1 MHPEFDPV
9 KAGEILNT
17 SPRLESSSAVDGR
30 IGNQLSQ
37 TTDIHSARDFFNAS
51 NGSAKL
57 PDFSLD
63 SGFGTDAGFTS
74 NSGFGSDAGL
84 ANSSG
89 FTSGGDFTSWSAS
102 TGTESLLGQPAMTC
116 LEQGLMPGLE
126 QGALAGAMPPGGEP
140 ISPLVQMILKM
151 PGLTGIVGDFFS
163 ALMAFFF
170 PADGGLMAL
179 LDPTLWAA
187 AAQNAFTTL
196 ATVVMHDFPMT
207 LTTMGANNPFQTLLQ
222 QGLLDGGKAAS
233 AVGSPVTLSLEHQPL
248 FAQTFN
254 VGGNVGPGGSMYE
267 MASVDGNQL
276 VNGNSLNVDWNS
288 NKFLAMENQQ
298 QGSFS
303 PTIGGS
309 QIPTAQMQSTG
320 SHVAPQQW
328 QQQYSQMRSAPA
340 GGENGMQQ
348 MKTGSNGMQ
357 QDSSGMQPSDVG
369 SNNRGSILGDG
380 TTTRSGTEVASAGDM
395 QPHHVVQHGD
405 NLWNIAKDQLGSG
418 QRWTE
423 IYDLNK
429 DAIGSN
435 PDLIYSG
442 TDLKL
447 PGGAE
452 TIASNPSN
460 YLVKPGDNLWNIAKD
475 HLGGG
480 KNWHSLYEQN
490 AATIGTNPDLI
501 HPGQNLAIPDGGSQM
516 QVAHSTPA
524 TSATHAPTTTHT
536 PSTGHTAHAAHTPH
550 TAHHSD
556 THVSRTAHHAGSG
569 HHAVPA
575 QHAGTGH
582 HSTTTD
588 HLAHA
593 KSANTDATTHNT
605 TSPPEVAATPAAQ
618 NAAASE
624 AAAAGAK
631 TSQLGKVSA
640 VTDSDLS
647 QGLNAVAR
655 SL

>member
-17 SPRLESSSAVDGR
+17 PPRFESSSAVDGR

-37 TTDIHSARDFFNAS
+37 TTDIQSARDFFQTS
-51 NGSAKL
+51 GGQAKL
-57 PDFSLD
+57 PDISID
-63 SGFGTDAGFTS
+63 SGFGSETS
-74 NSGFGSDAGL
+74 LGNNSGFNGSDFS
-84 ANSSG
+84 N
-89 FTSGGDFTSWSAS
+89 WSAN
-102 TGTESLLGQPAMTC
+102 GTESAMAQPGSLSQGLAPGLEQGLTPGLEQGLMPGLEQGLTPGLEQGLMPG

-222 QGLLDGGKAAS
+222 QSLMDGGKAAS
-233 AVGSPVTLSLEHQPL
+233 AVGSPVTLSLEHQP
-248 FAQTFN
+248 FTAQTFDI
-254 VGGNVGPGGSMYE
+254 GGNVGPGGSMYE
-267 MASVDGNQL
+267 MTSMDGNQL
-276 VNGNSLNVDWNS
+276 IHGNAMNVDWNS

-298 QGSFS
+298 GSFG

-309 QIPTAQMQSTG
+309 QVPTAQMQSAG
-320 SHVAPQQW
+320 GQVASQQW
-328 QQQYSQMRSAPA
+328 QQQYSQMRPA
-340 GGENGMQQ
+340 QTGGESSMQPMQQ
-348 MKTGSNGMQ
+348 NTDSMQGSGVET
-357 QDSSGMQPSDVG
+357 DG
-369 SNNRGSILGDG
+369 RGSLLGNDN
-380 TTTRSGTEVASAGDM
+380 TTGSGTEIATTGDA
-395 QPHHVVQHGD
+395 QPHHLVQQGD
-405 NLWNIAKDQLGSG
+405 NLWNIARDHLGSG

-429 DAIGSN
+429 DAIGNN
-435 PDLIYSG
+435 PDLIFSG

-452 TIASNPSN
+452 SIASNPSN

-480 KNWHSLYEQN
+480 KNWPSIYEQN
-490 AATIGTNPDLI
+490 TGTIGANPDLI
-501 HPGQNLAIPDGGSQM
+501 HPGQNLAIPDGGSHM
-516 QVAHSTPA
+516 QVAQATPSSHAPA
-524 TSATHAPTTTHT
+524 THSPNVHSANTAQHNISHAPK
-536 PSTGHTAHAAHTPH
+536 
-550 TAHHSD
+550 
-556 THVSRTAHHAGSG
+556 TAHHASDG
-569 HHAVPA
+569 
-575 QHAGTGH
+575 QHAQA
-582 HSTTTD
+582 SD
-588 HLAHA
+588 HIAHA
-593 KSANTDATTHNT
+593 KPSAPDATTHST
-605 TSPPEVAATPAAQ
+605 TATPSEVATNPAAQ
-618 NAAASE
+618 NSAASE
-624 AAAAGAK
+624 AAAAGAR
-631 TSQLGKVSA
+631 TSQLGKA
-640 VTDSDLS
+640 TAITDTENLS
-647 QGLNAVAR
+647 QGLTAVAR

>member
-17 SPRLESSSAVDGR
+17 PPRFESSSAVDGR

-37 TTDIHSARDFFNAS
+37 TTDIHSARDFFQTS
-51 NGSAKL
+51 GGQAKL
-57 PDFSLD
+57 PDISID
-63 SGFGTDAGFTS
+63 SGFGSETS
-74 NSGFGSDAGL
+74 LGNNSGFNGSDFSSWNATGVESATTQPGSLSQGL
-84 ANSSG
+84 TPGLEQGLTPGQG
-89 FTSGGDFTSWSAS
+89 FTPGLEQGLMP
-102 TGTESLLGQPAMTC
+102 G

-222 QGLLDGGKAAS
+222 QSLMDGGKAAS
-233 AVGSPVTLSLEHQPL
+233 AVGSPVTLSLEHQP
-248 FAQTFN
+248 FTAQTFDI
-254 VGGNVGPGGSMYE
+254 GGNVGPGGSMYE
-267 MASVDGNQL
+267 MTSMDGNQL
-276 VNGNSLNVDWNS
+276 IHGNAMNVDWNS

-298 QGSFS
+298 GSFG
-303 PTIGGS
+303 PTISGS
-309 QIPTAQMQSTG
+309 QVPTAQMQSAG
-320 SHVAPQQW
+320 GQVAPQQW
-328 QQQYSQMRSAPA
+328 QQQYTQMRPA
-340 GGENGMQQ
+340 QTGGESSMQSMQQ
-348 MKTGSNGMQ
+348 NADSMQGSGVET
-357 QDSSGMQPSDVG
+357 DG
-369 SNNRGSILGDG
+369 RGSLLGNDS
-380 TTTRSGTEVASAGDM
+380 TTGSGTEIATTGDA
-395 QPHHVVQHGD
+395 QPHHLVQQGD
-405 NLWNIAKDQLGSG
+405 NLWNIARDHLGSG

-435 PDLIYSG
+435 PDLIFSG

-452 TIASNPSN
+452 NIASNPSE

-480 KNWHSLYEQN
+480 KNWPSIYEQN
-490 AATIGTNPDLI
+490 AGTIGTNPDLI
-501 HPGQNLAIPDGGSQM
+501 HPGQNLAIPDGGSHM
-516 QVAHSTPA
+516 QVAHA
-524 TSATHAPTTTHT
+524 APSTHT
-536 PSTGHTAHAAHTPH
+536 PAPTHSPTTNTVSNAHHPVSHAPK
-550 TAHHSD
+550 TAHHVAD
-556 THVSRTAHHAGSG
+556 GPHA
-569 HHAVPA
+569 PA
-575 QHAGTGH
+575 G
-582 HSTTTD
+582 D

-593 KSANTDATTHNT
+593 KPSAPDSNHLAHAKPSALEATTHNT
-605 TSPPEVAATPAAQ
+605 TTLPTEVATNPVAQ
-618 NAAASE
+618 NSAASE

-631 TSQLGKVSA
+631 TSQLGKA
-640 VTDSDLS
+640 TAITDTDNLS
-647 QGLNAVAR
+647 QGLTAVAR

>member
-1 MHPEFDPV
+1 MHPEYIPAN
-9 KAGEILNT
+9 AGEILDT
-17 SPRLESSSAVDGR
+17 SPRFESSSAVDGR

-37 TTDIHSARDFFNAS
+37 TTDIHSARDFFSAS
-51 NGSAKL
+51 GGQAKL

-63 SGFGTDAGFTS
+63 SGFGTDAGL
-74 NSGFGSDAGL
+74 G
-84 ANSSG
+84 NSSG
-89 FTSGGDFTSWSAS
+89 FASGGDFASW
-102 TGTESLLGQPAMTC
+102 TTGKGTESMLGQPTMTG
-116 LEQGLMPGLE
+116 LEQGLVPGLE
-126 QGALAGAMPPGGEP
+126 QGALTGAIPPGGEP

-222 QGLLDGGKAAS
+222 QGLMDGSKAAS
-233 AVGSPVTLSLEHQPL
+233 AVGSPVTLSLEHQP
-248 FAQTFN
+248 FTAQTFN

-276 VNGNSLNVDWNS
+276 VQGNSLNVDWNS

-298 QGSFS
+298 GSFS

-309 QIPTAQMQSTG
+309 QVPTAQMQTTG
-320 SHVAPQQW
+320 GQVAPQQW
-328 QQQYSQMRSAPA
+328 QQQYSQMRPA
-340 GGENGMQQ
+340 ASGAESGMQQ
-348 MKTGSNGMQ
+348 IQQRSDGMQ
-357 QDSSGMQPSDVG
+357 ASDASSGGNDPMLD
-369 SNNRGSILGDG
+369 GDSTAG
-380 TTTRSGTEVASAGDM
+380 SGTEIATAGEV
-395 QPHHVVQHGD
+395 QPHHMVQRGD
-405 NLWNIAKDQLGSG
+405 NLWNIAKDHLGSG

-447 PGGAE
+447 PGGADS
-452 TIASNPSN
+452 IASNTSN
-460 YLVKPGDNLWNIAKD
+460 YLVKPGDNLWNIARD

-480 KNWHSLYEQN
+480 KNWHSIYDQN
-490 AATIGTNPDLI
+490 AATIGSNPDLI
-501 HPGQNLAIPDGGSQM
+501 QPGQNLAIPDGGSQM
-516 QVAHSTPA
+516 QVAHAAPSTHSPNA
-524 TSATHAPTTTHT
+524 AGTSHAPN
-536 PSTGHTAHAAHTPH
+536 
-550 TAHHSD
+550 TAHHPGA
-556 THVSRTAHHAGSG
+556 HAPRTAHHAGSG
-569 HHAVPA
+569 HHAAAGDHVAHAKPA
-575 QHAGTGH
+575 AHDATT
-582 HSTTTD
+582 HSTTT
-588 HLAHA
+588 AH
-593 KSANTDATTHNT
+593 S
-605 TSPPEVAATPAAQ
+605 EVAAAPAAQ
-618 NAAASE
+618 NSAASE

-631 TSQLGKVSA
+631 TSQLGKA
-640 VTDSDLS
+640 TTITDTDSLS